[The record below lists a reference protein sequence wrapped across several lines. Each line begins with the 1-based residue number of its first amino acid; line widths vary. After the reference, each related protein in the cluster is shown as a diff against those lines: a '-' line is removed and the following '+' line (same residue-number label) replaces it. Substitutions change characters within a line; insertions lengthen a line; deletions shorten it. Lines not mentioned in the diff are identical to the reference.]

1 MISFFVKLVTLNEL
15 SSFKTNSLITALET
29 FAVLEFNPIDGLTDT
44 SDGAALT
51 ERVGGVEGNMT
62 TSVPDDGLITPIW
75 PAVALVQLIARA
87 IITFVNVFNVSL
99 HYLKIFVEY
108 PIETIFLAEPV
119 VSRIS
124 VLLYETDRL
133 STKGI

>member
-1 MISFFVKLVTLNEL
+1 MRAKRSAISFLLNFEISNEL
-15 SSFKTNSLITALET
+15 SPVAIKSLTKMLET
-29 FAVLEFNPIDGLTDT
+29 FWLLVSNPIDGLAGT

-99 HYLKIFVEY
+99 HY
-108 PIETIFLAEPV
+108 
-119 VSRIS
+119 
-124 VLLYETDRL
+124 
-133 STKGI
+133 

>member
-1 MISFFVKLVTLNEL
+1 MISFFVKLETLNEL
-15 SSFKTNSLITALET
+15 SSFNTNSLITEFETLSLLAL
-29 FAVLEFNPIDGLTDT
+29 NSIDGLTDT

>member
-1 MISFFVKLVTLNEL
+1 MISFLVKLETLNEL
-15 SSFKTNSLITALET
+15 SSFNTNSLITALET
-29 FAVLEFNPIDGLTDT
+29 FAVLEFNRIDGLTDT

-99 HYLKIFVEY
+99 HY
-108 PIETIFLAEPV
+108 
-119 VSRIS
+119 
-124 VLLYETDRL
+124 
-133 STKGI
+133 

>member
-1 MISFFVKLVTLNEL
+1 MRDKRSMISFLVKLETLNEL
-15 SSFKTNSLITALET
+15 SSFNTNSLITALET

-75 PAVALVQLIARA
+75 PAAALVQLIARA

-99 HYLKIFVEY
+99 HY
-108 PIETIFLAEPV
+108 
-119 VSRIS
+119 
-124 VLLYETDRL
+124 
-133 STKGI
+133 